1 MTSSGDN
8 NGVQISGPARVTA
21 GAIAGGPGARAT
33 VGNAGLTVTDADL
46 QELRGLLLP
55 IADQVRELSASL
67 HSPGEVAELVAD
79 AQQEAA
85 KDRPDMGRLSRIL
98 QALMAGA
105 GDVTALANAVS
116 AVQHVVRAFI

>member
-1 MTSSGDN
+1 MTSSSDN
-8 NGVQISGPARVTA
+8 NGVQISGSARVTA

-33 VGNAGLTVTDADL
+33 VRNAGRTVTDADL
-46 QELRGLLLP
+46 QELRGLLLS
-55 IADQVRELSASL
+55 IADQVRESSAGL

-98 QALMAGA
+98 NALLAGA
-105 GDVTALANAVS
+105 GEVTALANAVS
-116 AVQHVVRAFI
+116 AVEHVVRAFM